1 MAQQPHSEINHDKRL
16 TASSAAEE
24 AIAAWV
30 SYLTDIRDQSI
41 YTVTNYAHDV
51 RVFTG
56 FLSTYRGQAIS
67 VADYNALDITEAR
80 AWMGHL
86 ASNELG
92 AASRARAI
100 SALRGFYKW
109 LTKQKLVQNAVLQ
122 TMRLPK
128 KPQRAPH
135 PLTAHQVDDFMDN
148 AEVVRPDWV
157 GARDRALLM
166 LLYGCGLR
174 ISEALSL
181 NGDDWHAIQSGQ
193 LTITGKGRKQ
203 RVVPLL
209 DEVKKELE
217 AYIKAC
223 PFAMQEDEAIFR
235 GEKGGRLNSG
245 VAERAMRS
253 IRQQY
258 MLPDYATPHALRH
271 SFASHLLNSGADLR
285 SIQELLG
292 HASLSTTQQY
302 TKVDEESLLAVFEKS
317 HPRAKTK

>member
-1 MAQQPHSEINHDKRL
+1 MAEKL
-16 TASSAAEE
+16 TAQSAIED
-24 AIAAWV
+24 AITAWV
-30 SYLTDIRDQSI
+30 SYLTQIKDQSI
-41 YTVTNYAHDV
+41 HTVTNYAHDV
-51 RVFTG
+51 RVFVG
-56 FLSTYRGQAIS
+56 FLSNYRGQAIS
-67 VADYNALDITEAR
+67 VGDLNALDLLEAR
-80 AWMGHL
+80 AWL
-86 ASNELG
+86 ADLANNDLG

-122 TMRLPK
+122 TLRSPK

-148 AEVVRPDWV
+148 AEVIRPDWV
-157 GARDRALLM
+157 GVRDRALLM

-181 NGDDWHAIQSGQ
+181 NGEDLHAIKSGQ

-209 DEVKKELE
+209 DEVKQEIE
-217 AYIKAC
+217 TYIKAC
-223 PFAMQEDEAIFR
+223 PFAMQDDEAIFR

-245 VAERAMRS
+245 VAERAMRN

-258 MLPDYATPHALRH
+258 LLPDYATPHALRH

-302 TKVDEESLLAVFEKS
+302 TKVDEESLLAVFEKA
-317 HPRAKTK
+317 HPRAKAK

>member
-1 MAQQPHSEINHDKRL
+1 VN
-16 TASSAAEE
+16 
-24 AIAAWV
+24 AWL
-30 SYLTDIRDQSI
+30 SHLTDIRDQSPH
-41 YTVTNYAHDV
+41 TVTNYAHDV
-51 RVFTG
+51 RVFIN
-56 FLSTYRGQAIS
+56 FLGSYRGQAIT
-67 VADYNALDITEAR
+67 VADFNALDIIEAR
-80 AWMGHL
+80 AWLADL
-86 ASNELG
+86 ASKNIG

-122 TMRLPK
+122 TLRLPK

-135 PLTAHQVDDFMDN
+135 PLTALQVDDLMNN
-148 AEVVRPDWV
+148 AEIVRPDWV
-157 GARDRALLM
+157 GARDRALFM

-181 NGDDWHAIQSGQ
+181 NGEDWHAITSGQ
-193 LTITGKGRKQ
+193 LTVTGKGRKQ

-209 DEVKKELE
+209 DEVKNEL
-217 AYIKAC
+217 AQYIKVC
-223 PFAMQEDEAIFR
+223 PFPMHDDEAIFR
-235 GEKGGRLNSG
+235 GEKGARLNPA
-245 VAERAMRS
+245 VAERAMRT

-258 MLPDYATPHALRH
+258 LLPEYATPHALRH

>member
-1 MAQQPHSEINHDKRL
+1 MAPDVICSR
-16 TASSAAEE
+16 SSSAEE
-24 AIAAWV
+24 AVRGWL
-30 SYLTDIRDQSI
+30 SHLTDLRDQSP

-51 RVFTG
+51 RVFIG
-56 FLSTYRGQAIS
+56 FLSTYRGQAIR
-67 VADYNALDITEAR
+67 VADFNTLDIIEAR
-80 AWMGHL
+80 AWLLGL
-86 ASNELG
+86 ASKNVG

-100 SALRGFYKW
+100 SALRNFYKW
-109 LTKQKLVQNAVLQ
+109 LTKQKLVQNAILQ
-122 TMRLPK
+122 TLRMPK
-128 KPQRAPH
+128 KPQRTPH
-135 PLTAHQVDDFMDN
+135 PLTSFQVDDLMDN
-148 AEVVRPDWV
+148 AETVRPDWV
-157 GARDRALLM
+157 GVRDRALFM

-181 NGDDWHAIQSGQ
+181 NGDDWHAIKSGQ

-209 DEVKKELE
+209 DEVKQELE
-217 AYIKAC
+217 HYIKVC
-223 PFAMQEDEAIFR
+223 PFTMQGDEAIFR
-235 GEKGGRLNSG
+235 GEKGARLNPA
-245 VAERAMRS
+245 VAQRAMRT
-253 IRQQY
+253 IRQQT

-302 TKVDEESLLAVFEKS
+302 TKVDEERLLAVFEKS

>member
-1 MAQQPHSEINHDKRL
+1 MVGHQHSEVKLSHTS
-16 TASSAAEE
+16 TAEQAVN
-24 AIAAWV
+24 AWL
-30 SYLTDIRDQSI
+30 SHLTDIRDQSEH
-41 YTVTNYAHDV
+41 TVTNYAHDV
-51 RVFTG
+51 RVFVT
-56 FLSTYRGQAIS
+56 FLGSYRGQAIT
-67 VADYNALDITEAR
+67 VADYNALDVVEAR
-80 AWMGHL
+80 AWLSEL
-86 ASNELG
+86 ASKGVG

-100 SALRGFYKW
+100 SALRSFYKW

-122 TMRLPK
+122 TLRLPK

-135 PLTAHQVDDFMDN
+135 PLTALQVDDLMDN
-148 AEVVRPDWV
+148 AEVVREGWV
-157 GARDRALLM
+157 GVRDRALFM

-181 NGDDWHAIQSGQ
+181 NGGDWHAIKSGQ
-193 LTITGKGRKQ
+193 LTVTGKGRKQ

-217 AYIKAC
+217 LYLKAC
-223 PFAMQEDEAIFR
+223 PFQMQDDEAIFR
-235 GEKGGRLNSG
+235 GEKGARLNSG
-245 VAERAMRS
+245 VAERAMRM

-258 MLPDYATPHALRH
+258 LLPDYATPHALRH

-317 HPRAKTK
+317 HPRAKSK